1 MKNGAGKAPWPA
13 FTEVSLSAMARS
25 FGCPAIRLD
34 SHGDLLAT
42 LDEVVPTLASRTE
55 PLLLDIAVMPDAE
68 FRP

>member
-1 MKNGAGKAPWPA
+1 
-13 FTEVSLSAMARS
+13 MARS